1 MAKYVPPHFHAKAFT
16 CIFCDVLAPMKWSQH
31 RIVSGGAYV
40 LTDCW
45 DCICNHC
52 QSKSLWLYEGD
63 EVDFE
68 GDDVSIGRLLNPSAC
83 VAPLGHIDL
92 PEECR
97 RDFDEAREISSQSP
111 RGAAALL
118 RLCLQKLCV
127 HLGGDGKNINDDIA
141 KLVRD
146 GLAPQIQQALD
157 YVRVT
162 GNHAV
167 HPGEISLEE
176 NPEHVTIMF
185 DMINLIVEELIS
197 RPKIIAERFANLPE
211 GALAAI
217 AKRDTP
223 KLLTNENGG

>member
-1 MAKYVPPHFHAKAFT
+1 MAKYIPPLFLSNAFT
-16 CIFCDVLAPMKWSQH
+16 CIFCDVLAPMKWVQH
-31 RIVSGGAYV
+31 RIPRNGGFSP
-40 LTDCW
+40 TDSW
-45 DCICNHC
+45 DCVCSHC
-52 QSKSLWLYEGD
+52 HETSLWLFEGND
-63 EVDFE
+63 VDFD
-68 GDDVSIGRLLNPSAC
+68 GDNISIGRLLNPSSSA
-83 VAPLGHIDL
+83 APLGHADL
-92 PEECR
+92 PEECK
-97 RDFDEAREISSQSP
+97 RDYDEAREISSQSP

-127 HLGGDGKNINDDIA
+127 HLGGGGKNINDDIA

-185 DMINLIVEELIS
+185 DMINLIVEELIC
-197 RPKIIAERFANLPE
+197 RPKLIAERFSKLPE
-211 GALAAI
+211 GALTAI

-223 KLLTNENGG
+223 KLLTNESGG